1 MKDSDL
7 QQKRILAALID
18 VGIAVVMG
26 LVVGGVS
33 VVLGVGLGAATHSSG
48 TAAWA
53 GRVISFV
60 GALVMLAYMLGR
72 DLLAG
77 DRSLGKKLME
87 IRVVTSGG
95 SAIGLVD
102 SVKRNAI
109 FAIGSVLS
117 ALSAT
122 LRLVPCLGDAVACL
136 LMPLTVLGGLVGFVA
151 AIVELVKIIQDPDGV
166 RFGDQWAGTKVIR

>member
-1 MKDSDL
+1 MRDTDL

-18 VGIAVVMG
+18 IGVAVVIG
-26 LVVGGVS
+26 IVVWGVS
-33 VVLGVGLGAATHSSG
+33 IVLGLGAAAASRHSGVASML
-48 TAAWA
+48 
-53 GRVISFV
+53 GRVIHFG
-60 GALVMLAYMLGR
+60 GALVILAFVLGR
-72 DLLAG
+72 DLVGG

-95 SAIGLVD
+95 AAIGLID

-122 LRLVPCLGDAVACL
+122 LQLVPCLGDAVACL
-136 LMPLTVLGGLVGFVA
+136 LMPLTVLGGLLSFVA
-151 AIVELVKIIQDPDGV
+151 AIVELVKIFQDPEGI